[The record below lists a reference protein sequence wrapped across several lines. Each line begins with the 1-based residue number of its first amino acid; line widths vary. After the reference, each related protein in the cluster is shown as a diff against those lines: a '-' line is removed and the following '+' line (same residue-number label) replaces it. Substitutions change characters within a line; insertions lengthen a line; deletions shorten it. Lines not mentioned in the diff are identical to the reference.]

1 MPKDADAR
9 CTAAASEAGEP
20 ALWVRPVSLGRGPKG
35 VDYDSR
41 VASLRKGTETLA
53 VEYQGKPYLCFDAR
67 CRAEFLE
74 RPWRY
79 SEQANPLPAKLPP
92 SAVELTLP
100 TRPSAATSSRPWAI
114 CRQRPHA
121 LAELRP
127 IYPTLD
133 QRESALKFVS
143 LYIRAHNSKRRPAH
157 LKAKF
162 ESSYLDYKDCCAA
175 ADKLIQFQKAG
186 GSKAGGEVPEDLD
199 RMNEMWDSIQ
209 KRDVKAFF

>member
-1 MPKDADAR
+1 MGD
-9 CTAAASEAGEP
+9 
-20 ALWVRPVSLGRGPKG
+20 LL
-35 VDYDSR
+35 
-41 VASLRKGTETLA
+41 TE
-53 VEYQGKPYLCFDAR
+53 C
-67 CRAEFLE
+67 
-74 RPWRY
+74 
-79 SEQANPLPAKLPP
+79 
-92 SAVELTLP
+92 LTL
-100 TRPSAATSSRPWAI
+100 
-114 CRQRPHA
+114 

-186 GSKAGGEVPEDLD
+186 GSKAGEVPEDLD